1 MTSSPALVR
10 STYAPLVGLFTALLV
25 ISNVSAVK
33 LIGLGAVEL
42 FGTRFD
48 VTVDGGV
55 FLFPLTYILGDVLA
69 EVFGFKAA
77 RRAIL
82 LGFVCALVAAGSFW
96 LVQVSP
102 AAAGW
107 TGQDAYGEIL
117 GFVPRIVGASLVAY
131 LVGQLLNAL
140 TLTAMKKRSRG
151 KALWA
156 RLLGSTAVGE
166 LADTVVFCTIAFY
179 GVITGPQFLG
189 YVALGYIYKCLV
201 EAILL
206 PATYRVVAWV
216 KRREAAVGGLDDS
229 SVASPG

>member
-1 MTSSPALVR
+1 VSTSRQDPPPAAVVR
-10 STYAPLVGLFTALLV
+10 RGAYPALVGLFTSLLV

-33 LIGLGAVEL
+33 LIGLGTVEL
-42 FGTRFD
+42 FGARFD

-69 EVFGFKAA
+69 EVFGFRAA
-77 RRAIL
+77 RKAIL
-82 LGFVCALVAAGSFW
+82 LGFVCAVLAVGSFW

-102 AAAGW
+102 PASGW
-107 TGQDAYGEIL
+107 TGQAAYEQVL
-117 GFVPRIVGASLVAY
+117 GFVPRIVGASLAGY

-140 TLTAMKKRSRG
+140 TLTAMKRRSRG

-179 GVITGPQFLG
+179 GVISGAQFLG
-189 YVALGYIYKCLV
+189 YVALGYVYKCLV
-201 EAILL
+201 EVVLL
-206 PATYRVVAWV
+206 PVTYRVVAWV
-216 KRREAAVGGLDDS
+216 RRREAA
-229 SVASPG
+229 AA